1 MSTTRDNTWY
11 CCNLGDAMLAAPALD
26 NIQAQVVAASANDV
40 IIDECAVFYRHE
52 SEGRL
57 HCELV
62 VYFSPQAARMPIAA
76 NLRPCAKPAKQGLS
90 LLLGTASSWSI
101 LFPEV

>member
-1 MSTTRDNTWY
+1 MSTMRGNTWY
-11 CCNLGDAMLAAPALD
+11 CCNLGDAILAAPALD
-26 NIQAQVVAASANDV
+26 NIQAQAEAILANDV
-40 IIDECAVFYRHE
+40 KADECAVYYRHE

-90 LLLGTASSWSI
+90 LLFGTASSWAI
-101 LFPEV
+101 LFSEA